1 MTFRY
6 PDKPALSLRY
16 GSPIP
21 RGEYLC
27 QFKPDGERCIIRFE
41 AGQPLQIVSRFNRPL
56 ADAED
61 AQRLAEQLRGRLEDF
76 GIEQATFDAEHI
88 CKRRG
93 SNRPEV
99 TPAIWLLDC
108 VEFGF
113 LSYAGHTALE
123 RWRLLCF
130 MECPTMVLGQYWTAE
145 GNSEFTENNVKLKAK
160 EIPAWIEFV
169 QAAAFHKPELAIEGV
184 VLKRTDSKLI
194 GSTVKSALNPG
205 WIKVK
210 W

>member
-56 ADAED
+56 ADAEQ
-61 AQRLAEQLRGRLEDF
+61 ARSLAEPIRARLE
-76 GIEQATFDAEHI
+76 GLGWNEAVLDAEFT
-88 CKRRG
+88 CPRRG
-93 SNRPEV
+93 AKWEGKFQMPARFWVFDILSLGGDDWRELEAKDRWDSLAWLFYQNVPGVPEISSFICPGGSV
-99 TPAIWLLDC
+99 DGDPKT
-108 VEFGF
+108 F
-113 LSYAGHTALE
+113 LEIAYKTH
-123 RWRLLCF
+123 RLFDWARC
-130 MECPTMVLGQYWTAE
+130 T
-145 GNSEFTENNVKLKAK
+145 
-160 EIPAWIEFV
+160 
-169 QAAAFHKPELAIEGV
+169 EGV
-184 VLKRTDSKLI
+184 VLKRTDSKLT